1 MQKSDDIVNLFQQ
14 FGGKADSYQEIA
26 QGHDSQLARA
36 RWPLLSALDAAVGE
50 QVPPVQPAENLVSPP
65 TPAPASAVPSP
76 WHAAP
81 PPALPALEPLPPATV
96 APAPVSLVFPASAQ
110 PVSPHFTAAATP
122 PPAAAMPKKR
132 TSEPVLQ
139 GTSPLARLARPASAA
154 ADEETPGATRPSDL
168 KGLFARLGGARI
180 LPRGN
185 P

>member
-14 FGGKADSYQEIA
+14 FGGKADPYQEIA
-26 QGHDSQLARA
+26 HGHDSQLARA
-36 RWPLLSALDAAVGE
+36 RWPLLSELDAAVGE

-76 WHAAP
+76 WHVAP
-81 PPALPALEPLPPATV
+81 PPVIPALEPLATATV
-96 APAPVSLVFPASAQ
+96 APAPVSPAFPATAQ
-110 PVSPHFTAAATP
+110 PGSPHFTAAATP
-122 PPAAAMPKKR
+122 PPAAAMPKR

-139 GTSPLARLARPASAA
+139 GASPLARLARPASAA

-180 LPRGN
+180 PPQGN